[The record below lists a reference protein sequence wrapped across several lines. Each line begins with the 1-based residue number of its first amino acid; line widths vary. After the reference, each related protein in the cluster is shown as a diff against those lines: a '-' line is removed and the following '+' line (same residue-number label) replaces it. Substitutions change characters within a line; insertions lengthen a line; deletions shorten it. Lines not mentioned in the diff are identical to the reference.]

1 MLMADDVAET
11 GVASV
16 TFTVKL
22 NNPVAVGLPEI
33 TPVLAFNVKP
43 PGSGPLPGAS
53 AHV

>member
-16 TFTVKL
+16 TFTVKV
-22 NNPVAVGLPEI
+22 NRPVAVGLPEM
-33 TPVLAFNVKP
+33 TPVVAFSVKP

-53 AHV
+53 AQV